1 VEAEIASLQ
10 VRAERLAPPERELER
25 LLAALAVEVDAARVA
40 DDAAAVER
48 LSRKIRVVTQH
59 KAQVVYEIRT
69 LGELVEARRARY
81 GLARTGPRK
90 AKPPV
95 AQRRPRVSRAP
106 GL

>member
-1 VEAEIASLQ
+1 MNIN
-10 VRAERLAPPERELER
+10 APPERELER
-25 LLAALAVEVDAARVA
+25 LLASLAVEVDAARVA

-48 LSRKIRVVTQH
+48 LRRKIRVVTQH

-90 AKPPV
+90 AQPPT
-95 AQRRPRVSRAP
+95 APHRPRLSRAP